1 MLRQKAP
8 TVFHSL
14 KVAVSGRG
22 EYIENTLPPPG
33 GISADGFQG
42 ININREPGKGNVET
56 RENMKKEGREKIKG
70 NLKLKGKINAKG
82 EKIKVKNVP
91 KR

>member
-1 MLRQKAP
+1 M
-8 TVFHSL
+8 
-14 KVAVSGRG
+14 
-22 EYIENTLPPPG
+22 
-33 GISADGFQG
+33 
-42 ININREPGKGNVET
+42 ET
-56 RENMKKEGREKIKG
+56 RENMKKEGRGKIKG